1 MKILKFL
8 APWCGQCKVLTRN
21 LSKFDA
27 CELVEIDV
35 EDDENGDIVE
45 KYSIQSLPTMVL
57 VNENG
62 DELKRWNGIVSLND
76 LLNDIKDFVL

>member
-27 CELVEIDV
+27 CELVEVDV
-35 EDDENGDIVE
+35 ENDENSDIVE
-45 KYSIQSLPTMVL
+45 KYI
-57 VNENG
+57 
-62 DELKRWNGIVSLND
+62 
-76 LLNDIKDFVL
+76 

>member
-27 CELVEIDV
+27 CELVEVDV
-35 EDDENGDIVE
+35 ENDENSDIVE

-76 LLNDIKDFVL
+76 LLNDIKDFAI